1 MFQVLKGLT
10 LLVLCA
16 TVVSA
21 QSSKKKPIEGA
32 WKVTEIVVTG
42 ANASNVANPQPG
54 LIIFARKH
62 YSVMWVPG
70 NQPRSLFKGESPT
83 DEEKIAAYDS
93 FVANSGTYEVT
104 GATLTLHPM
113 VARSPNFMAGGVSK
127 SQLRIEGTTL
137 WLTQKNTDLSL
148 RTGNGVAPSSGP
160 VSETRLK
167 LSRVE

>member
-1 MFQVLKGLT
+1 MFRILKGLT
-10 LLVLCA
+10 LLVLCTTA
-16 TVVSA
+16 VSA
-21 QSSKKKPIEGA
+21 QSSTKKPIEGA

-42 ANASNVANPQPG
+42 TDASNVTNPQPG

-62 YSVMWVPG
+62 YSAMWVPG
-70 NQPRSLFKGESPT
+70 NQPRSLFKGEDPT
-83 DEEKIAAYDS
+83 SEEKIAAYDS
-93 FVANSGTYEVT
+93 FVANSGTYEVA

-127 SQLRIEGTTL
+127 FQLRIEGTTL

-148 RTGNGVAPSSGP
+148 STGNRVAPSSGP
-160 VSETRLK
+160 ASETRLK

>member
-1 MFQVLKGLT
+1 MFRILKSLT
-10 LLVLCA
+10 LLVLCT

-21 QSSKKKPIEGA
+21 QSSTKKTIEGA

-54 LIIFARKH
+54 LIIFTQKH

-70 NQPRSLFKGESPT
+70 NQPRSLFKGEDPT
-83 DEEKIAAYDS
+83 DQEKIAAYNS
-93 FVANSGTYEVT
+93 FVANSGTYEVV

-113 VARSPNFMAGGVSK
+113 VSRSPNFMAGGVSK
-127 SQLRIEGTTL
+127 NQLRIEGTTL

-148 RTGNGVAPSSGP
+148 RTGDRVAPSSGP
-160 VSETRLK
+160 ASETRLK
-167 LSRVE
+167 LTRVE

>member
-1 MFQVLKGLT
+1 MFRILKGLT
-10 LLVLCA
+10 LLVLCTTA
-16 TVVSA
+16 VSA
-21 QSSKKKPIEGA
+21 QSSTKKPIEGA

-42 ANASNVANPQPG
+42 RDASNVANPQPG

-70 NQPRSLFKGESPT
+70 NQPRSLFKGEDPT
-83 DEEKIAAYDS
+83 NEEKIAAYDS
-93 FVANSGTYEVT
+93 FVANSGTYEVA
-104 GATLTLHPM
+104 GSILTLHPM

-127 SQLRIEGTTL
+127 YQLRIEGTTL

-148 RTGNGVAPSSGP
+148 RTEDRVAPSSNP
-160 VSETRLK
+160 ASETRLK

>member
-1 MFQVLKGLT
+1 MFRILKGLT
-10 LLVLCA
+10 LLVLCT

-21 QSSKKKPIEGA
+21 QSSTKKPIEGV

-42 ANASNVANPQPG
+42 ANASTVANPQPG
-54 LIIFARKH
+54 LFIFAQKH

-70 NQPRSLFKGESPT
+70 NEPRSLFKGESPS
-83 DEEKIAAYDS
+83 DQEKIAAYDS
-93 FVANSGTYEVT
+93 FVANSGTYEVD

-137 WLTQKNTDLSL
+137 WLTQKNTDVIV
-148 RTGNGVAPSSGP
+148 RTGKLAAPSSSAA
-160 VSETRLK
+160 SETRLK

>member
-1 MFQVLKGLT
+1 MFRLLRGLT
-10 LLVLCA
+10 LLVLCT

-21 QSSKKKPIEGA
+21 QSSRKKPIEGA

-42 ANASNVANPQPG
+42 ANSSNVPNPQPG

-62 YSVMWVPG
+62 YSAMWVPG
-70 NQPRSLFKGESPT
+70 NQPRSLFEGEDPT
-83 DEEKIAAYDS
+83 NEEKIAAYDS
-93 FVANSGTYEVT
+93 FVANSGTYEVAR
-104 GATLTLHPM
+104 ATLTLHPM

-127 SQLRIEGTTL
+127 FQLRIEGTTL

-148 RTGNGVAPSSGP
+148 RTGNGVAPASGTA
-160 VSETRLK
+160 SETRLK

>member
-1 MFQVLKGLT
+1 MLKGLT
-10 LLVLCA
+10 LLILCT

-21 QSSKKKPIEGA
+21 QSSTKKPIEGV
-32 WKVTEIVVTG
+32 WKVTEIIVTG

-54 LIIFARKH
+54 LFIFAQRH

-70 NQPRSLFKGESPT
+70 NQPRTLFKAESPT

-93 FVANSGTYEVT
+93 FVANSGTYEVD

-137 WLTQKNTDLSL
+137 WLTQKNTDVIVS
-148 RTGNGVAPSSGP
+148 TGTTTAPSSGAA
-160 VSETRLK
+160 SETRLK
-167 LSRVE
+167 LNRVE

>member
-1 MFQVLKGLT
+1 MFRILKSLM

-16 TVVSA
+16 TAVSA
-21 QSSKKKPIEGA
+21 QSSKKKPIEGV

-42 ANASNVANPQPG
+42 AGASNVPNPQPG

-70 NQPRSLFKGESPT
+70 NQPRSLFKGEDPT
-83 DEEKIAAYDS
+83 NEEKIAAYDS
-93 FVANSGTYEVT
+93 FVANSGTYEVE

-127 SQLRIEGTTL
+127 YQLRIEGTTL

-148 RTGNGVAPSSGP
+148 RTGDRVAPSSGP
-160 VSETRLK
+160 ASETRLK
-167 LSRVE
+167 LTRVE

>member
-1 MFQVLKGLT
+1 MFRILKGLT
-10 LLVLCA
+10 LLLLCT

-21 QSSKKKPIEGA
+21 QSSTKKPIEGV

-54 LIIFARKH
+54 LIIFTQKH

-70 NQPRSLFKGESPT
+70 NQPRSLFKGEDPT
-83 DEEKIAAYDS
+83 DQEKIAAYDS
-93 FVANSGTYEVT
+93 FVANSGTYELA

-127 SQLRIEGTTL
+127 VQMRIEGTTL
-137 WLTQKNTDLSL
+137 WLTQKNTDLSI
-148 RTGNGVAPSSGP
+148 RIENRVAPSSGP
-160 VSETRLK
+160 ASETRLK
-167 LSRVE
+167 LTRVE

>member
-1 MFQVLKGLT
+1 MFRILNVLTFLI
-10 LLVLCA
+10 LCA

-42 ANASNVANPQPG
+42 ADPSSVPNPQPG
-54 LIIFARKH
+54 LIIFTKTH

-70 NQPRSLFKGESPT
+70 NQPRSLFKGEGPT
-83 DEEKIAAYDS
+83 DQEKIAAYDS
-93 FVANSGTYEVT
+93 FVANSGTYEVA
-104 GATLTLHPM
+104 GATITLHPM

-127 SQLRIEGTTL
+127 SQMRIEGTTM
-137 WLTQKNTDLSL
+137 WLTQKNTDVSV
-148 RTGNGVAPSSGP
+148 RTGSGVAPPSGP
-160 VSETRLK
+160 TRETRLK

>member
-1 MFQVLKGLT
+1 MFRIMKGLT
-10 LLVLCA
+10 ILVLCTTA
-16 TVVSA
+16 VSA
-21 QSSKKKPIEGA
+21 QNSTRKPIEGV

-42 ANASNVANPQPG
+42 ADAVNVATPQPG

-62 YSVMWVPG
+62 YSVMWIPG
-70 NQPRSLFKGESPT
+70 NQPRSLFKGEDPT
-83 DEEKIAAYDS
+83 DQEKIAAYDS
-93 FVANSGTYEVT
+93 FVANSGTYEVA

-148 RTGNGVAPSSGP
+148 RTGNGVGPSSGP
-160 VSETRLK
+160 ASETRLK

>member
-1 MFQVLKGLT
+1 MFRILKGLT
-10 LLVLCA
+10 LLVLCT

-42 ANASNVANPQPG
+42 ANASNVPNPQPG

-70 NQPRSLFKGESPT
+70 NQPRSLFKGENPT

-93 FVANSGTYEVT
+93 FVANSGTYEVA
-104 GATLTLHPM
+104 GATLTFHPM

-137 WLTQKNTDLSL
+137 WLTQKNTDLSI

-160 VSETRLK
+160 ASETRLK
-167 LSRVE
+167 LTRVE

>member
-1 MFQVLKGLT
+1 MFRTLIGLT
-10 LLVLCA
+10 LLVLCTTA
-16 TVVSA
+16 VSA

-42 ANASNVANPQPG
+42 TDASNVANPQPG

-70 NQPRSLFKGESPT
+70 DQPRSLFKGEVPT
-83 DEEKIAAYDS
+83 NEEKIAAYDS
-93 FVANSGTYEVT
+93 FVANSGTYEVA

-127 SQLRIEGTTL
+127 FQLRIEGTTL

-148 RTGNGVAPSSGP
+148 RTGDRVAPSSGP
-160 VSETRLK
+160 ASEMRLK